1 MKDSGLTL
9 PDDDPGWQTAA
20 VAMSI
25 WIYMIVKNKAKYI
38 MMEMTTNKNRM
49 ALLSETKIFWSAFR
63 TPFSIVAF

>member
-25 WIYMIVKNKAKYI
+25 WIYVIVKKQSKVYQDGNDNKQKQNG
-38 MMEMTTNKNRM
+38 T
-49 ALLSETKIFWSAFR
+49 ALR
-63 TPFSIVAF
+63 D